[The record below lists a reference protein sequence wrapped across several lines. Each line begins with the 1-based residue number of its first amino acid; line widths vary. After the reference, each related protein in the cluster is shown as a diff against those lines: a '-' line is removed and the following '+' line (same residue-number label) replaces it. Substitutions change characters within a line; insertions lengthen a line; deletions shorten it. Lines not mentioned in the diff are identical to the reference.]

1 MSFNYKINDRFLFP
15 FRWDSIFNHV
25 LYNLT
30 DMFCP
35 FEKLK
40 KKNGKI
46 RVIMLKKNDDAI
58 KLKRKAIVK

>member
-1 MSFNYKINDRFLFP
+1 
-15 FRWDSIFNHV
+15 
-25 LYNLT
+25 
-30 DMFCP
+30 MFCP